1 MLHTHA
7 HACRCTGVRTLL
19 HSLTHS
25 HPLTHPPT
33 HTLLVARTPVAEPFV
48 FDFSTDSSWQD
59 VHFTLQFFTATLH
72 REVLD
77 KVASRLCEMQH
88 YYRSLFTDLL
98 STTYGGGG
106 GGGSDTYANSLH
118 EKLVAY
124 PHFLFALHQL
134 LPEFMKYTPA
144 DVAKN
149 PAFDLLKSVIDLV
162 VDTLELIP
170 FVNDEAPSLEKRLG

>member
-1 MLHTHA
+1 M
-7 HACRCTGVRTLL
+7 
-19 HSLTHS
+19 
-25 HPLTHPPT
+25 
-33 HTLLVARTPVAEPFV
+33 VARTPVAEPFV